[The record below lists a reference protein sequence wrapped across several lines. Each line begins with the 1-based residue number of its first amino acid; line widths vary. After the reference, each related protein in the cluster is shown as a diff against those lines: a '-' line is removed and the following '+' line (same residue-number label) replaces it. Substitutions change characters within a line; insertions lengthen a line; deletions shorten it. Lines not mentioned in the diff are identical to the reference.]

1 MNKKIL
7 LAFFSASAILSSMG
21 TVHADEAFS
30 PIPQISNEWR
40 FSVSPYGWLPQVNTT
55 VSNGGAG
62 SKNADISMNNVLS
75 NLKSGVMIAGEVHYG
90 KWGVITDFASA
101 TLQKSGGFNFKGDNT
116 IYRAGDKS
124 TLQATLF
131 NLAGTYTVLSN
142 QDAYVDALVG
152 VRWIGLTT
160 SFDVAL
166 VADPS
171 VRSSA
176 SSSTPATYGVVG
188 VNSRYRI
195 MGSNWYVPLYAD
207 VGTGGGPN
215 HQTWQASTG
224 VGVALSKMVDVSLTY
239 RAIGFDIKSGNN
251 DSTLLKG
258 LFHGPQIMGTF
269 NF

>member
-7 LAFFSASAILSSMG
+7 LAIFSASALLASAG
-21 TVHADEAFS
+21 TTHAQEAFS
-30 PIPQISNEWR
+30 PIPQVTDGWR
-40 FSVSPYGWLPQVNTT
+40 VSVSPYAWLPTVNTT
-55 VSNGGAG
+55 DSGSGPASSNVDL
-62 SKNADISMNNVLS
+62 SLNQIISNI
-75 NLKSGVMIAGEVHYG
+75 KSGGMIAGEVHYG
-90 KWGVITDFASA
+90 KWGVSLDLANAVVSHASSF
-101 TLQKSGGFNFKGDNT
+101 QYHGDPAYK
-116 IYRAGDKS
+116 ISDKA

-131 NLAGTYTVLSN
+131 NAMGTYTAFNSKDL
-142 QDAYVDALVG
+142 YVDALLG
-152 VRWIGLTT
+152 VRWISLTT
-160 SFDVAL
+160 SFGLAA
-166 VADPS
+166 VADPALRLNPSS
-171 VRSSA
+171 VA
-176 SSSTPATYGVVG
+176 SATYGVVG

-215 HQTWQASTG
+215 RQTWQASSG

-258 LFHGPQIMGTF
+258 NFHGPQVMATF